1 VSGEKREESEK
12 RLNTDSEW
20 QRIIRTSIGQLE
32 SDLFLGGRWLPIG
45 RVEISQTPKRST
57 VTTIPTGRKKM
68 TSTQKTGRETP
79 PISSEQAKIIEE
91 KRQRLMEISEKVAQC
106 QSCQLHSQR
115 RNSVS
120 GEGNP
125 DARLVF
131 VGEAPGQNEDEQGRP
146 FIGRAGK
153 LLTKIIEAM
162 GLKREDVFIGNILKC
177 RPPNNRDPQ
186 ATEIAE
192 CINFLYEQLEVIEP
206 EIIVALGAHAAH
218 TLLDTNTPIGQL
230 RGRIHEY
237 LPHPFAKPIKF
248 VATYHPAYLL
258 RNYSK
263 DNRLRVWE
271 DMQKVLAELGL
282 GIPGR

>member
-1 VSGEKREESEK
+1 LEV
-12 RLNTDSEW
+12 NTDSEW
-20 QRIIRTSIGQLE
+20 QRITRTLTGQLE

-45 RVEISQTPKRST
+45 RVEMAQTPRRPT
-57 VTTIPTGRKKM
+57 VTTASTGRKKM

-79 PISSEQAKIIEE
+79 QLSKAQIKIIEE
-91 KRQRLMEISEKVAQC
+91 KRQRLTEIAEKVAQC

-153 LLTKIIEAM
+153 LLTNIIEAM

-230 RGRIHEY
+230 RGRIHQY
-237 LPHPFAKPIKF
+237 LPNPFAKPIKLF
-248 VATYHPAYLL
+248 ATYHPAYLL

-282 GIPGR
+282 PIPGK